1 VRAVSRWCETSKNM
15 DMSPSG
21 TIKSDSLAKKKQVVS
36 VGAGIIDLKPQL
48 ETVLDNSIR
57 TRKKPT
63 QWGISVRV
71 GCPTGCFA
79 GSLGWWADEVHGVSA
94 PRTTA
99 SGVGVEVEQVQ
110 SRPKVWT
117 RRRRMGKW
125 RASNRLFMRNGVR
138 NSKHT
143 RQLISPTSV
152 STDNAIA
159 VKRSHFQVPK

>member
-1 VRAVSRWCETSKNM
+1 M
-15 DMSPSG
+15 DMSSSG

-63 QWGISVRV
+63 QWGILVRV

-79 GSLGWWADEVHGVSA
+79 RSLGWWADEVHGVSA